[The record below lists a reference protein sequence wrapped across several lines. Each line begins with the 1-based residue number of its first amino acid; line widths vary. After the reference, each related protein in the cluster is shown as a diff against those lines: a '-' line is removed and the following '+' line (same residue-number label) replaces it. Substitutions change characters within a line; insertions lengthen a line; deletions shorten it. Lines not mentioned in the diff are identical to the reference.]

1 MNKSVA
7 EKRLAEARIELEKV
21 SQAYDRAL
29 NAQSW
34 STWDGS
40 SRREVTN
47 ANITSL
53 YNQKLAL
60 EKKVEKLESY
70 VEGLSCGAIR
80 LGARY

>member
-7 EKRLAEARIELEKV
+7 EKRLAETRIELEKV
-21 SQAYDRAL
+21 TEAYNRAL
-29 NAQSW
+29 SAQSW
-34 STWDGS
+34 TTWDGH

-70 VEGLSCGAIR
+70 VEGFSCGATR
-80 LGARY
+80 LGVRH